1 MMLFFLCVLI
11 IFLFV
16 FLVIRYSSIRISIIN
31 LDIDTNSKKII
42 NDYQFEFGIYIFNK
56 VRIIKFKINEK
67 KIKNLENSKL
77 LKKMS
82 KVNLSKVT
90 KKLENKVLKNN
101 KSFKITKFIKIFLKE
116 IKPEII
122 RFKLNLKIGL
132 DDIMATTY
140 AIPFISTLISFIL
153 KLTVKNVNLRNK
165 KREYYYKIEPV
176 YNTNIINLRLNCI
189 INVKVVHIINIIY
202 IFLIKK
208 RRSDKYERA
217 SYRRSYGYSH
227 E

>member
-11 IFLFV
+11 IFLFI

-189 INVKVVHIINIIY
+189 INVKMVHIINIIY

>member
-189 INVKVVHIINIIY
+189 INVKMVHIINIIY